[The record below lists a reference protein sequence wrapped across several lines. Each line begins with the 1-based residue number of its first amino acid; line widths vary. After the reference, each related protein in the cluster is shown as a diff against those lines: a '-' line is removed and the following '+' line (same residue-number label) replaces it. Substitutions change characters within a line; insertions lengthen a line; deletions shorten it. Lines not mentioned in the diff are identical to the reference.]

1 MGLGLTKKKATLSEM
16 EALVERNQSITNV
29 FARTV
34 QDLKDVNFDME
45 LVRERKSAEA
55 EILMQE
61 AESLKAQ
68 QEVNA
73 KVMTKINDFLN

>member
-1 MGLGLTKKKATLSEM
+1 MGLGLTKKKTAPSEM

-34 QDLKDVNFDME
+34 QDLKDVNYDME

-68 QEVNA
+68 QEVNV

>member
-68 QEVNA
+68 QEVNV